1 MSLSISLTNIQH
13 VKRLD
18 YTFNLSCNGLIAI
31 TGKNGA
37 GKTTLAR
44 AIRMLSFA
52 DTFEKTA
59 SGHIFTAESSI
70 NYSWDGQSFIFMY
83 DPSLKTLNCRS
94 AVPKEWK
101 HLISCEL
108 SIPHGER
115 FNFFRSI
122 SDADL
127 DIRRSLIVGDF
138 SIPEELIAFLHE
150 IYPDNKF
157 DDLVEIRIR
166 KAIYY
171 CILRP
176 DDRYV
181 REDYFS
187 SGEYFLVSLYRRIR
201 SGYKLIFVDEID
213 ISLDAS
219 AQVRLVEQL
228 RGLCS
233 KYHVN
238 IGFTTHSLAL
248 MKTLSPDE
256 LSFMEIVDNVVTIR
270 PTSYNFIK
278 SILYGFRGWDRYI
291 LTEDDVLKEFVEYLI
306 ETYCKDIFYRYIVI
320 YIGGSGNV
328 TDLLRRNK
336 SENFLADSQNVIAIL
351 DGDQKQMRHAN
362 KPDTYCIPI
371 ANVERALYDL
381 YQQSDFKPRLRD
393 GLAKEPKVLF
403 NNMLRQHLM
412 AKREIFKKICEA
424 HNQEVRTFAQQLQSF
439 LAR

>member
-13 VKRLD
+13 IKQLN
-18 YTFNLSCNGLIAI
+18 YKFNLNRNGLIAI

-70 NYSWDGQSFIFMY
+70 NYSWDGQSFMFMY

-101 HLISCEL
+101 LLISCEL

-122 SDADL
+122 SNADL
-127 DIRRSLIVGDF
+127 DIRRALIVGDF

-150 IYPDNKF
+150 IYPDKF

-166 KAIYY
+166 KAVYY
-171 CILRP
+171 CIRRS

-228 RGLCS
+228 RGLCL
-233 KYHVN
+233 KYQVN
-238 IGFTTHSLAL
+238 IAFTTHSLAL
-248 MKTLSPDE
+248 MKTLNPDE
-256 LSFMEIVDNVVTIR
+256 LSFMETIEDVATIR
-270 PTSYNFIK
+270 LTSYNFIK

-306 ETYCKDIFYRYIVI
+306 ENYCKNIFYRYIVI

-336 SENFLADSQNVIAIL
+336 SESFLADSQNVIAIL
-351 DGDQKQMRHAN
+351 DGDQERRRHA
-362 KPDTYCIPI
+362 KRADTYCIPI

-381 YQQSDFKPRLRD
+381 YQQPDFKPRLRD
-393 GLAKEPKVLF
+393 ELAKEPKVLF
-403 NNMLRQHLM
+403 NNIQREHLM
-412 AKREIFKKICEA
+412 TKREIFENICEA
-424 HNQEVRTFAQQLQSF
+424 HSQKVRTFAEQLQNF